1 MIFFFCANFFF
12 GCGNSDSLCAFFKV
26 RLDPISVPLYS
37 YFVVWATLNVPI
49 VPRDTAKAGRHTSH

>member
-1 MIFFFCANFFF
+1 M
-12 GCGNSDSLCAFFKV
+12 
-26 RLDPISVPLYS
+26 RLDPISVHLYS